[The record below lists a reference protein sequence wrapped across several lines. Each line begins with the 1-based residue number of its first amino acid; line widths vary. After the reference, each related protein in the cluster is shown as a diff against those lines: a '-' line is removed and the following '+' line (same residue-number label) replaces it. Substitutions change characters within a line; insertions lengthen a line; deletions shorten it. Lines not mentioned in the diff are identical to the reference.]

1 MSSISLPTPVI
12 PGNTTPAAPADNSQA
27 QLTSEDTFLKLLV
40 AQIQNQDPTSPTDP
54 TQFVGQLT
62 QYSELEQLMQINSGI
77 STIDGSAAAGT
88 SATSTSSTGSGSGV
102 SDPTPVTPSKLHTDE
117 QDIRTNLPAK
127 L

>member
-1 MSSISLPTPVI
+1 MSSIALPTPVI
-12 PGNTTPAAPADNSQA
+12 PGTTPAAAPADNSQA
-27 QLTSEDTFLKLLV
+27 QLTSEDTFLQLLV

-77 STIDGSAAAGT
+77 STIDGGVT
-88 SATSTSSTGSGSGV
+88 SSSTSSGTTSSGTGAV
-102 SDPTPVTPSKLHTDE
+102 DPTPTTPTKALHTEE
-117 QDIRTNLPAK
+117 QDLRSNLPAK

>member
-1 MSSISLPTPVI
+1 VTDPAAAA
-12 PGNTTPAAPADNSQA
+12 AAPAANSQA

-54 TQFVGQLT
+54 TQFIGQLT

-77 STIDGSAAAGT
+77 ATIGGSSG
-88 SATSTSSTGSGSGV
+88 STSGAGSTGSTGSGSG
-102 SDPTPVTPSKLHTDE
+102 SSGPTPITVPPTLHTTEQDLQSKLT
-117 QDIRTNLPAK
+117 TK

>member
-1 MSSISLPTPVI
+1 MSSISLPTPVNL
-12 PGNTTPAAPADNSQA
+12 GATTPAPADNSES

-77 STIDGSAAAGT
+77 ATIDAGGSST
-88 SATSTSSTGSGSGV
+88 TSSGTTGSGV
-102 SDPTPVTPSKLHTDE
+102 SDPTIGAPSKSLHTDA
-117 QDIRTNLPAK
+117 QDIQTNLSAK

>member
-1 MSSISLPTPVI
+1 MSSIALPTPVI
-12 PGNTTPAAPADNSQA
+12 LGTTTPPASADNSEA
-27 QLTSEDTFLKLLV
+27 QLTSEDTFLQLLV

-77 STIDGSAAAGT
+77 ATIDGSGSST
-88 SATSTSSTGSGSGV
+88 TSSGSTTAGSGV
-102 SDPTPVTPSKLHTDE
+102 SDPTPTTPTKSIHPDE
-117 QDIRTNLPAK
+117 QDIRTNLPSK